1 MQLTAAHRRA
11 LKYYQRLHGTRP
23 TMLSLLTPVWWRYL
37 LAVGVTAIAVLILPT
52 ALSFLLAGLILG
64 MVVRDLQR
72 YWHWARLWPMYEQI
86 FAWDEIDALTPG
98 SGGELQ
104 LTDALRAQAA
114 RAPFHA
120 VVADESRL
128 AHPIR

>member
-86 FAWDEIDALTPG
+86 FAWDEIDAL
-98 SGGELQ
+98 L
-104 LTDALRAQAA
+104 
-114 RAPFHA
+114 
-120 VVADESRL
+120 ADDR
-128 AHPIR
+128 